1 MTRYIHLSLLNEL
14 EHIKSIESN
23 LKNINIG
30 IANFFNDKDLDLDD
44 SIKQV
49 NFKAHK
55 NTLALDEND
64 LDFISNG
71 SDVIGLWERSPGL
84 HRKAN
89 FYRFLFEA
97 TLLLEKIKSFVIENE
112 IKEIWY
118 NMVPHSFEDYLFAT
132 TVERYGGKVLYLGPA
147 FLPWSQT
154 LWEGLLSK
162 KRITNI
168 SENLYKSNFI
178 KLSLLNKAENN
189 PGSELQNQQ
198 NKEFKISKLLF
209 RNPLDL
215 FKRVHLFFW
224 KNEYKKL
231 STSILDKDSL
241 IIYLHYQPEATNLPF
256 FDSLTAQF
264 SIIKRLKELSQ
275 FSVYI
280 KEHPN
285 QLIETPP
292 VKAGAR
298 WIGIY
303 KDLIKNYQIKI
314 LNLEFPIKR
323 AIKENAVVF
332 SIGGSVIFEY
342 LNMGGKVILPAESPI
357 FSKDYLSKFNS
368 RVIGEN
374 LYEIDQDSFPDL
386 LEEEMKSSITRND
399 ENLNYSPIDRF
410 ANTVN
415 CMLELN

>member
-1 MTRYIHLSLLNEL
+1 MTRYIHLSLLNEI
-14 EHIKSIESN
+14 EHIKNIESK
-23 LKNINIG
+23 LKNTNIG
-30 IANFFNDKDLDLDD
+30 IANFYNDEVLDIHD
-44 SIKQV
+44 SVRQI
-49 NFKAHK
+49 NFKVHK
-55 NTLALDEND
+55 GTLALDEND

-71 SDVIGLWERSPGL
+71 SDVIGLWERSPGV
-84 HRKAN
+84 HRSAN
-89 FYRFLFEA
+89 FFRFLFEA

-132 TVERYGGKVLYLGPA
+132 TVERYGGKIFYLGRA
-147 FLPWSQT
+147 LLPWSQT

-162 KRITNI
+162 KRITQL
-168 SENLYKSNFI
+168 SKNLYESNTI
-178 KLSLLNKAENN
+178 KLRLLSKAKNN

-198 NKEFKISKLLF
+198 NKQFKISKLLF

-215 FKRVHLFFW
+215 LKRVRLFLW

-256 FDSLTAQF
+256 FDSLTAQY
-264 SIIKRLKELSQ
+264 SVIKRLKEASQ
-275 FSVYI
+275 FSVYV

-314 LNLEFPIKR
+314 LNLDFPIKR
-323 AIKENAVVF
+323 AIKENAIVF

-342 LNMGGKVILPAESPI
+342 LNMGGRVIVPAESPI
-357 FSKDYLSKFNS
+357 FSKDYLSKFNFKA
-368 RVIGEN
+368 IGTN
-374 LYEIDQDSFPDL
+374 LYEINQDSFPDL
-386 LEEEMKSSITRND
+386 LQEEMKSSITRND

-410 ANTVN
+410 ANIVN